1 MRGGLP
7 TRRSFLPRRVT
18 PPTGRSGSY
27 NPSMEYFDIAV
38 IGAGAAGMMCAAV
51 AGQQGRRVVLLD
63 HAERIGEKIRISGG
77 GRCNFTNRDAAP
89 ANYLSGNPHFARSA
103 LSRYTPAHFIDLL
116 RRHRVKWH
124 EKHRGQLFCD
134 HSSQE
139 IIDLLLAECATGRVS
154 VRHPVRIAGIRRVE
168 GSASIDA
175 APRDVAPARFVIATD
190 NGEMAAHAVVIATG
204 GLSIPKIGA
213 TGFAFDLAA
222 QWGLPVVTPEPA
234 LVPLT
239 FTSALWSPF
248 SALSGLSL
256 EVGITVV
263 APEKSGAD
271 AAPGKRKR
279 GGADVPPRFLEDL
292 LLTHRGLSGPG
303 VLQASSYWRA
313 PASLAIDLLPG
324 VDAAEALLAQKS
336 GSRRQLNTILAE
348 WLPARLADA
357 WIDAWRGQAADA
369 DGSAGGNAHADVAG
383 ACSLAAGLAADA
395 RLADINDRALRDLGR
410 RLNDWRV
417 LPAGTEGWRKAEVT
431 RGGVETNALS
441 SSTMGVKSV
450 PGAYFIGE
458 AVDVTG
464 WLGGYNF
471 QWAWAS
477 GVAAAQAAADDAL
490 MATGLV

>member
-1 MRGGLP
+1 
-7 TRRSFLPRRVT
+7 
-18 PPTGRSGSY
+18 
-27 NPSMEYFDIAV
+27 MEYFDIAV
-38 IGAGAAGMMCAAV
+38 IGAGAAGMMSAAV

-63 HAERIGEKIRISGG
+63 HADRIGEKIRISGG

-89 ANYLSGNPHFARSA
+89 ANYLSRNPHFARSA
-103 LSRYTPAHFIDLL
+103 LSRYTPTDFLALL
-116 RRHRVKWH
+116 RRHHVKWH

-139 IIDLLLAECATGRVS
+139 IIDVLLAECANGRVS
-154 VRHPVRIAGIRRVE
+154 VRHPVRIAAVRRLDAALPTDAVPD
-168 GSASIDA
+168 GVA
-175 APRDVAPARFVIATD
+175 APRFVIVTD
-190 NGEMAAHAVVIATG
+190 AGDIAAHAVVIATG

-222 QWGLPVVTPEPA
+222 QWGLPVVTTEPA

-239 FTSALWSPF
+239 FAATQWAPF
-248 SALSGLSL
+248 AALSGLSL

-263 APEKSGAD
+263 GGEGGNGAGNGVGASVSGGARKGKRGAAD
-271 AAPGKRKR
+271 A
-279 GGADVPPRFLEDL
+279 PPRFLEDL

-313 PASLAIDLLPG
+313 PAALSIDLLPG

-336 GSRRQLNTILAE
+336 GSRRQLATVLAE
-348 WLPARLADA
+348 WLPTRLAEA
-357 WIDAWRGQAADA
+357 WVDDWRGQSRAGESGSVTGARAEAA
-369 DGSAGGNAHADVAG
+369 
-383 ACSLAAGLAADA
+383 CEQAAGLAADA
-395 RLADINDRALRDLGR
+395 RLADIADRALRDLGR

-431 RGGVETNALS
+431 RGGVDTGVLS
-441 SSTMGVKSV
+441 SASMEVKAI

-477 GVAAAQAAADDAL
+477 GVAAGQAAAESA
-490 MATGLV
+490 AVAAGLV

>member
-1 MRGGLP
+1 
-7 TRRSFLPRRVT
+7 
-18 PPTGRSGSY
+18 
-27 NPSMEYFDIAV
+27 MEYFDIAV

-51 AGQQGRRVVLLD
+51 AGQQGRRVVVLD
-63 HAERIGEKIRISGG
+63 HAETIGEKIRISGG
-77 GRCNFTNRDAAP
+77 GRCNFTNREATP

-103 LSRYTPAHFIDLL
+103 LSRYTPAHFLDLL

-139 IIDLLLAECATGRVS
+139 IIDVLLAECATGRVS
-154 VRHPVRIAGIRRVE
+154 VRHPVRIAEIRRLAETVSR
-168 GSASIDA
+168 GTS
-175 APRDVAPARFVIATD
+175 PRDVAPARFVIATD
-190 NGEMAAHAVVIATG
+190 NGEIGAHSVVIATG

-222 QWGLPVVTPEPA
+222 QWGLPMVTPEPA

-239 FTSALWSPF
+239 FTSSLWAPF

-263 APEKSGAD
+263 AAEKAGAD
-271 AAPGKRKR
+271 AVSRKGKR

-313 PASLAIDLLPG
+313 PASLSIDLIPG

-336 GSRRQLNTILAE
+336 GSRRQLATVLAE
-348 WLPARLADA
+348 WLPTRLADA
-357 WIDAWRGQAADA
+357 WIDAWRGQGPTTPATDDA
-369 DGSAGGNAHADVAG
+369 SGSPD
-383 ACSLAAGLAADA
+383 ACALAAGLAADA

-431 RGGVETNALS
+431 RGGVDTAALS
-441 SSTMGVKSV
+441 SSTMAVKSV

-458 AVDVTG
+458 SVDVTG

-477 GVAAAQAAADDAL
+477 GVAAGQAAADEAA